1 MSEIFLELLKL
12 TCVSGILL
20 IGFKYAFLFNFRHSY
35 NKKKYGLI
43 KTGLENL
50 QSLYNQQYENPTLP
64 PYILQANVD
73 ECLTTN
79 KYNFKLIFFLMKKE
93 VLNVIDKAKEI
104 NKAWLFLKIVELENN
119 KIELKTKYSLKQI
132 KKMNFWCFLVYVLL
146 SIFLLVSVFI
156 ETFYK
161 NLITLSIAVLILF
174 FVIVTMFVTAWL
186 GSMFTSIIILNKYIK
201 FNPNE

>member
-12 TCVSGILL
+12 TCVSAILL
-20 IGFKYAFLFNFRHSY
+20 IGFKYAFLFNYRHSY

-50 QSLYNQQYENPTLP
+50 QNLYNQQYENPTLP
-64 PYILQANVD
+64 PYILQATVD
-73 ECLTTN
+73 ECLATN

-93 VLNVIDKAKEI
+93 VLNVVDKAKEI
-104 NKAWLFLKIVELENN
+104 NKAWLFLRIVELENN

-132 KKMNFWCFLVYVLL
+132 KNRNHWCLGIYVFLSV
-146 SIFLLVSVFI
+146 FLLVSVFL

-161 NLITLSIAVLILF
+161 NLITPNIVVLIIFL
-174 FVIVTMFVTAWL
+174 VIATMFITAWL

-201 FNPNE
+201 FNPNV